1 MLAKIEYMH
10 EHDHPAQDVY
20 ASNRSSEYIQKKNR
34 RKKTKL
40 LSNVKVH
47 TRPKIYGTLLPVS
60 MSTSGMELFSSKSSS
75 VSTPCSNTQQQQQ
88 KTLAFLPGY
97 YFAHKFLSIILTQ
110 KSMLNDD
117 LATLSQ
123 VYLIPYS
130 FVMKTSGISLLYL
143 SPHPSLR
150 STIYPFR
157 FFHFPLSDFVMGV
170 YSKVC
175 KKTNKSFLSLTVPIK
190 IRQR

>member
-1 MLAKIEYMH
+1 MLKCIHVQKYM
-10 EHDHPAQDVY
+10 ERCCRFRCRHPAWSYFHRNHQ
-20 ASNRSSEYIQKKNR
+20 ANR
-34 RKKTKL
+34 RHVQTHNNK
-40 LSNVKVH
+40 
-47 TRPKIYGTLLPVS
+47 
-60 MSTSGMELFSSKSSS
+60 
-75 VSTPCSNTQQQQQ
+75 Q